1 MRFISTKVHGTMDYI
16 SGLLIIVSPW
26 LFGFNDGSAA
36 QWTIVIIGI
45 VLMLTSLLTNY
56 ETGIFK
62 VMPMPAHLSMDVIA
76 GIVLIVAPWLFGF
89 NDRVIWPY
97 IVFGL
102 FEIGAGL
109 TTKKTPYVQSS
120 AFA

>member
-36 QWTIVIIGI
+36 QWTIIIIGL
-45 VLMLTSLLTNY
+45 VLMLTSILTNY
-56 ETGIFK
+56 ETGIIK
-62 VMPMPAHLSMDVIA
+62 VMPMPAHLSMDIIA
-76 GIVLIVAPWLFGF
+76 GIVLIVSPWLFGF

-97 IVFGL
+97 IIFGL

-109 TTKKTPYVQSS
+109 TTKKTPYIQPS